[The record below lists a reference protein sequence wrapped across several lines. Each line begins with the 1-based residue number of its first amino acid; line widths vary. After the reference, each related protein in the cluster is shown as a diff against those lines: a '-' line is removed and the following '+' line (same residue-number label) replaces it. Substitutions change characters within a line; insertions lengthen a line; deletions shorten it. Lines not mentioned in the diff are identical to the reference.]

1 MSTEALHGHHHEVLD
16 GHTHVSHQFEDREQQ
31 DESYI
36 VGMWSF
42 LVTEV
47 MFFGALFIAYTVYR
61 YLYPT
66 DIAAASHELNVK
78 LGFINTL
85 ILLTSS
91 LTMAFGVRN
100 AMLKRKSGVL
110 LCLGMTLLCAFG
122 FLVVKTFE
130 YKSKFDHH
138 LVPGYDFQWPPHGA
152 HEASSKNETGL
163 GERSEGGQNTGQ
175 VPEQI
180 GHNASAVE
188 GEAHHSGTELARISG
203 TNERPNYNVSQKDH
217 AELYIGLYF
226 IMTGLHGLH
235 VVIGILILGVMWVM
249 YKFDHPAVADFMP
262 LEMGGLYWHFVDIV
276 WIFLYPLL
284 YLIHPQSF
292 FPLWPLIK

>member
-1 MSTEALHGHHHEVLD
+1 MSTEALHGHHDEILD
-16 GHTHVSHQFEDREQQ
+16 AHTHVSHQFEERAQQ
-31 DESYI
+31 DECYI
-36 VGMWSF
+36 VGMWTF

-47 MFFGALFIAYTVYR
+47 MFFGALFISYTVYR

-66 DIAAASHELNVK
+66 DIAAASHVLNVK

-91 LTMAFGVRN
+91 LSMAFTVRN
-100 AMLKRKSGVL
+100 AMLKRKKEL
-110 LCLGMTLLCAFG
+110 LMGLGITLLFAFG

-138 LVPGYDFQWPPHGA
+138 LVPSYDFQWPPHEEAAIPGA
-152 HEASSKNETGL
+152 GA
-163 GERSEGGQNTGQ
+163 
-175 VPEQI
+175 
-180 GHNASAVE
+180 GHNAGAATEAAHNVSANE
-188 GEAHHSGTELARISG
+188 GAAEMPISQTDFGRISG
-203 TNERPNYNVSQKDH
+203 TTAKPNYNTSQKDH

-235 VVIGILILGVMWVM
+235 VVIGILILGAMWIM
-249 YKFDHPAVADFMP
+249 YKYDHPAVADFMP
-262 LEMGGLYWHFVDIV
+262 LEMAGLYWHFVDIV

-284 YLIHPQSF
+284 YLIHPQPF